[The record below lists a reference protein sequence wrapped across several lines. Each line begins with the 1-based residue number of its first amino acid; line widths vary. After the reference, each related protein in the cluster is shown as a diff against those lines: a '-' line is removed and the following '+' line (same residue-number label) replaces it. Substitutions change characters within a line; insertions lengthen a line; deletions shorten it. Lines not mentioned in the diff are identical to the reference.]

1 MTWLPRPKHPPSA
14 PRTTRPRPDTAAG
27 ARDATNLR
35 LRPRPAAGA
44 TRWFARWVGR
54 RPQVYL
60 AESAARADRP
70 PAAAARN
77 SRQRR
82 ALLGRRFG
90 RGPQLETATRATRTP
105 SRRFGRGPQLETA
118 ASAAPS
124 SGRRFG
130 RGPQLET
137 AASAAPSSGRRFGRG
152 PQLETAASAAP
163 SSGRRFGRGPQLET
177 AASATRTPRR
187 WFGRR
192 PPPVA
197 VASAIAALAVGAAG
211 GAAALWS
218 RGELHGARGGGTFAA
233 VGVAIALS
241 LVGCGLAARRS
252 RPASRTGALLIVAGL
267 AWTGTSLKHATDW
280 PGAVIGAT
288 LWAAVVLHLVL
299 AFPSGR
305 LPDRAARLVV
315 VAGYF
320 AVTVLQVLPF
330 RTVQF
335 VVVAT
340 VVVAAVV
347 LLARRHARASTAERR
362 SLAPVLW
369 GGGMTLVVAAL
380 RLTSPPALEALA
392 SWATLAALGS
402 LPFALLAGLFRSRLS
417 ALDGVARL
425 MRRTHELLGPVQLR
439 DALAQ
444 ALGDPSLALAYWVPD
459 RGHFVDA
466 GGRPVALPD
475 NGETQRRAVAEVP
488 AAFGAPV
495 AGRGRAGGRADIV
508 AGVRATLAGRAGSVG
523 DVAGGGE
530 TQGREVVDVPPAL
543 GAGDAGA
550 RAVTRIGEPRPIAAI
565 LHDPSLDP
573 GAVRAAGAAAALWL
587 DRERLEA
594 ELRARVAELRDSR
607 ARLVATADAER
618 RRIERDLHDGAQ
630 QRIASLLLHLELERR
645 ALGPGAA
652 AEVLDGVAAGLAD
665 SLAELRA
672 LAAGILPPVL
682 RQDGL
687 VAAIEELAT
696 RTALPVSVEALPH
709 ERLPDGIEVAA
720 YFFVA
725 EGLANVVKH
734 ARAQSANVRVA
745 RDRGH
750 AIIEVM
756 DDGRGGADEHDGS
769 GLRGLRDR
777 VGALGGRL
785 DCHSPSNGGTVLRA
799 EIPCA
804 S

>member
-1 MTWLPRPKHPPSA
+1 VT
-14 PRTTRPRPDTAAG
+14 
-27 ARDATNLR
+27 
-35 LRPRPAAGA
+35 
-44 TRWFARWVGR
+44 
-54 RPQVYL
+54 
-60 AESAARADRP
+60 DR
-70 PAAAARN
+70 
-77 SRQRR
+77 
-82 ALLGRRFG
+82 LLGRWPG
-90 RGPQLETATRATRTP
+90 
-105 SRRFGRGPQLETA
+105 
-118 ASAAPS
+118 
-124 SGRRFG
+124 
-130 RGPQLET
+130 
-137 AASAAPSSGRRFGRG
+137 
-152 PQLETAASAAP
+152 
-163 SSGRRFGRGPQLET
+163 
-177 AASATRTPRR
+177 
-187 WFGRR
+187 
-192 PPPVA
+192 A
-197 VASAIAALAVGAAG
+197 VAAAIAVVALVAAA

-218 RGELHGARGGGTFAA
+218 RGDLHGERGGGTFAA

-252 RPASRTGALLIVAGL
+252 RPASRTGALMIAAGL
-267 AWTGTSLKHATDW
+267 AWTGTSVKHATDW
-280 PGAVIGAT
+280 PGAAIGAT

-305 LPDRAARLVV
+305 LPDRTARLVV
-315 VAGYF
+315 AAGYF
-320 AVTVLQVLPF
+320 AVTVLQVLPLK
-330 RTVQF
+330 TTQF
-335 VVVAT
+335 VVVAA
-340 VVVAAVV
+340 VVVVTVV

-369 GGGMTLVVAAL
+369 GGGLTLVVAAL
-380 RLTSPPALEALA
+380 RLAAPPALESLA

-417 ALDGVARL
+417 GLDGVARL
-425 MRRTHELLGPVQLR
+425 MRQTHALPGPVQLR

-444 ALGDPSLALAYWVPD
+444 ALGDPGLALAYWVPD

-466 GGRPVALPD
+466 SGRPVALPD
-475 NGETQRRAVAEVP
+475 DGEVQ
-488 AAFGAPV
+488 
-495 AGRGRAGGRADIV
+495 GRGG
-508 AGVRATLAGRAGSVG
+508 
-523 DVAGGGE
+523 
-530 TQGREVVDVPPAL
+530 VDVPPAL
-543 GAGDAGA
+543 GTPVGGRGD
-550 RAVTRIGEPRPIAAI
+550 RAVTRIGDTRPIAAI
-565 LHDPSLDP
+565 LHDPSLAPD
-573 GAVRAAGAAAALWL
+573 AVRAAGAAAALWL

-652 AEVLDGVAAGLAD
+652 ADVLDGVAAGLAD
-665 SLAELRA
+665 SLTELRA

-687 VAAIEELAT
+687 GAAVEQLAA
-696 RTALPVSVEALPH
+696 RTALPVDVQAMPH
-709 ERLPDGIEVAA
+709 QRLPDGIEVAA

-734 ARAQSANVRVA
+734 ARAQRAKVRVV
-745 RDRGH
+745 RERGH
-750 AIIEVM
+750 AIIEIT

-785 DCHSPSNGGTVLRA
+785 DCHSPSSGGTVLRA